1 MAALK
6 PLSDTSVILV
16 LVISGGSPE
25 RYSKLDVCVCVCVC
39 VCVRQRERKIATVR
53 DWPV

>member
-39 VCVRQRERKIATVR
+39 VRQRERKIATVR